1 MLSCE
6 FCEIFWNI
14 YFANVYEGLPLKN
27 KIFARVSFC
36 KILGFYY
43 KRNTQI
49 FYYEGTWSC
58 NPLKIIERVNMI
70 IFQNSWVIASVY
82 TPADKNMFKV
92 DSKGMFQEC
101 YSGDFIIS
109 LKIFLKSVTES
120 NFHKSSGLYTYNS
133 EGLCNGACF

>member
-1 MLSCE
+1 
-6 FCEIFWNI
+6 
-14 YFANVYEGLPLKN
+14 
-27 KIFARVSFC
+27 
-36 KILGFYY
+36 
-43 KRNTQI
+43 
-49 FYYEGTWSC
+49 
-58 NPLKIIERVNMI
+58 
-70 IFQNSWVIASVY
+70 
-82 TPADKNMFKV
+82 MFKV